1 MGHEAGH
8 NIYILAYQ
16 LSEYNKEL
24 AHLLCRGFINEAS
37 RLSDPALDYYSKRT
51 AQIEVVRYDRSLERI
66 VFQVPP
72 ICNYLTKTSKLKV
85 LYTAERDEQGSKV
98 TDFFSRTDDLFNE
111 MIWQKKLR
119 DNPLL
124 YAISRNMPLWA
135 TIVFLLAVTCNFLVA
150 LFYPFP
156 DVE

>member
-1 MGHEAGH
+1 M
-8 NIYILAYQ
+8 
-16 LSEYNKEL
+16 
-24 AHLLCRGFINEAS
+24 
-37 RLSDPALDYYSKRT
+37 
-51 AQIEVVRYDRSLERI
+51 VRYNRCLERI

-119 DNPLL
+119 GKITFDLH
-124 YAISRNMPLWA
+124 
-135 TIVFLLAVTCNFLVA
+135 
-150 LFYPFP
+150 
-156 DVE
+156 